1 MIQIIFQLY
10 SVLTKQQKLKLFQL
24 QFLVILMAFG
34 ELVGVAS
41 IGPFLSLVSNP
52 DQLDGNNFFAYLF
65 SFLSLTNP
73 DDFIFLAGLGVIML
87 LTSATIISSITVRF
101 LLHYAQRLG
110 ATFSSSLYEHYMN
123 QPWLFHA
130 SGNSNKLMNNITT
143 ECARVTQGI
152 IYPVMIMNAKVALA
166 ACIIIF
172 LILMNP
178 LVTIAGFFIFSIIY
192 SLIFLFVKKK
202 LAINGLAI
210 TTTQRERFQL
220 MNEGFGGIKDVIL
233 LDRSS
238 TFTNAYTSASIE
250 YGRANG
256 GNATMNEVP
265 KFWVELIAFGA
276 MISLILFLLAT
287 NNGSLNVILPQ
298 LGIYAMASYK
308 LLPAFQQVYGNLT
321 FVRGSASALNSI
333 RSDLLEWRSAKENPT
348 DDIHRKI
355 SFKEHIEFKN
365 VSFKYPSKNELA
377 LENINLKIHAKSI
390 VGLVGSSG
398 AGKSTIVDLILGL
411 LVPSNGSVLVDGS
424 PLYNSSLKAW
434 QSCVGY
440 VPQTIFL
447 SDNTIA
453 ANVALGLQE
462 ESIDVVKVRNAI
474 KLADLDSFV
483 NSLPNG
489 LNEMVGERGVQLSG
503 GQKQRIAIAR
513 ALYND
518 PSILVFD
525 EATSALDG
533 ITEKVIMDAIYKL
546 SSSKTIILIAHRL
559 NTVKQCDE
567 IFFFEGG
574 RLIDSGSFD
583 TMKTNNKKFKQMS
596 DHS

>member
-1 MIQIIFQLY
+1 MIQTLFQLY
-10 SVLTKQQKLKLFQL
+10 GVLTKQQKLKLFKL

-65 SFLSLTNP
+65 SILSLTNP

-178 LVTIAGFFIFSIIY
+178 LVTIAGFLIFSIIY

-238 TFTNAYTSASIE
+238 TFTNAYTSASME

-276 MISLILFLLAT
+276 MVSLILFLLAT
-287 NNGSLNVILPQ
+287 NNGSINVILPQ

-321 FVRGSASALNSI
+321 FVRGSASALHSI
-333 RSDLLEWRSAKENPT
+333 RSDLLEWRSTKENPKN
-348 DDIHRKI
+348 DIHRKI
-355 SFKEHIEFKN
+355 SFKEHIEFNN
-365 VSFKYPSKNELA
+365 VSFKYHSKNELA

-390 VGLVGSSG
+390 VGLVGPSG

-411 LVPSNGSVLVDGS
+411 LTPSNGSVLVDGS
-424 PLYNSSLKAW
+424 PLDHSSLRAW
-434 QSCVGY
+434 QNCVGY

-453 ANVALGLQE
+453 ANVAFGLQE

-513 ALYND
+513 SLYND

-546 SSSKTIILIAHRL
+546 SSFKTIILIAHRL

-583 TMKTNNKKFKQMS
+583 TMKKNNKKFKEMS
-596 DHS
+596 NHS

>member
-1 MIQIIFQLY
+1 MIPTLLQLFG
-10 SVLTKQQKLKLFQL
+10 VLTREQRLQLFRL
-24 QFLVILMAFG
+24 QFLVISMAFA
-34 ELVGVAS
+34 ELIGVAS

-52 DQLDGNNFFAYLF
+52 DQLDGENLFAYFF
-65 SFLSLTNP
+65 SSLEFSNT
-73 DDFIFLAGLGVIML
+73 DDFIFFAGLSVIIL
-87 LTSATIISSITVRF
+87 LATATIISSITVRF

-110 ATFSSSLYEHYMN
+110 ANFSSSLYEHYMN

-152 IYPVMIMNAKVALA
+152 IYPVMIMNAKVVLA
-166 ACIIIF
+166 TCIIIF
-172 LILMNP
+172 LIIMNP
-178 LVTIAGFFIFSIIY
+178 IVTIFGFMIFTIIY

-210 TTTQRERFQL
+210 TTTQRTRFQL

-233 LDRSS
+233 LGRSA
-238 TFTNAYTSASIE
+238 TFTDAYTSASIE

-256 GNATMNEVP
+256 GNATMNEIP

-276 MISLILFLLAT
+276 MVSLILFLLAT
-287 NNGSLNVILPQ
+287 NNGSINIILPQ

-321 FVRGSASALNSI
+321 FVRGSASALQSI
-333 RSDLLEWRSAKENPT
+333 RADLLDWRLMKENPKKE
-348 DDIHRKI
+348 II
-355 SFKEHIEFKN
+355 SKMLFKEEIEFKN
-365 VSFKYPSKNELA
+365 VSFQYPSKDELA
-377 LENINLKIHAKSI
+377 LENINLKIPAQSV
-390 VGLVGSSG
+390 VGFVGSSG
-398 AGKSTIVDLILGL
+398 AGKSTIVDLVLGL
-411 LVPSNGSVLVDGS
+411 MTPTDGSVLVDGS
-424 PLYNSSLKAW
+424 ILNNSSLKAW

-453 ANVALGLQE
+453 ANVALGLPE
-462 ESIDVVKVRNAI
+462 ELIDIAKVRNAI

-483 NSLPNG
+483 NTLPNG

-503 GQKQRIAIAR
+503 GQRQRIAIAR
-513 ALYND
+513 SLYND
-518 PSILVFD
+518 PDILVFD
-525 EATSALDG
+525 EATSSLDG

-559 NTVKQCDE
+559 NTVKKCDQ
-567 IFFFEGG
+567 IFYFEEG
-574 RLIDSGSFD
+574 RLIDSGSFEA
-583 TMKTNNKKFKQMS
+583 MKKNNKNFKEMS
-596 DHS
+596 EHS